1 MLPWVLPSVATSIL
15 WGLGDVIAK
24 YIMNAGVDYR
34 VLYCIGGMIYFL
46 LIVIYFFI
54 NKDVRQK
61 IYDLKN
67 IKYDKKNLT
76 LLFIGFALFWAI
88 GEVLINYSY
97 SKTKNIG
104 YVRSIVVTSALVM
117 YLYSLFF
124 MNAEF
129 NKYTCLGIIFVMIGI
144 FLIVNFSGKN

>member
-1 MLPWVLPSVATSIL
+1 MLPWVLPSVATAIL

-34 VLYCIGGMIYFL
+34 VLYCIGGIFYFL
-46 LIVIYFFI
+46 FVVLFFI
-54 NKDVRQK
+54 TSKEVRQK

-117 YLYSLFF
+117 YLYSLLF

-129 NKYTCLGIIFVMIGI
+129 NKYTFLGIILVMIGI

>member
-1 MLPWVLPSVATSIL
+1 MLPWVLPSVATAIL

-34 VLYCIGGMIYFL
+34 VLYCIGGIFYFL
-46 LIVIYFFI
+46 FVVIFFI
-54 NKDVRQK
+54 TSNDVRQK
-61 IYDLKN
+61 IYNLKN
-67 IKYDKKNLT
+67 IKYDKKKLVI
-76 LLFIGFALFWAI
+76 LFIGFALFWAI

-129 NKYTCLGIIFVMIGI
+129 NMYTCLGIILVMLGI
-144 FLIVNFSGKN
+144 VLIVNFSGKN